1 MDNFDPKKYLENNKY
16 IPSLETVNAANM
28 VNMANAQ
35 LADMTQR
42 QLAAEGY
49 ASLASPR
56 GNSTQDGR
64 VIIDAL
70 PNTETQNNARYK
82 WNKETRNNGG
92 GGNSNS
98 PYIEQLNALYDQIMN
113 RKPFQYDL
121 NGDLLYRQMADQYTQ
136 LGQQAMRD
144 TMGQAAA
151 LTGGYGNS
159 YAQQVGNQAYQ
170 QYLTY
175 LNEQIPGLYDRAYNV
190 WQNEGDRLLE
200 RYQLAASHPGY
211 LAALQPSSGGGGGA
225 AADEEQTQAGNAAYT
240 AALGGM
246 GLLPTQGANGF
257 VVVGDAANRYGWQPV
272 ATNTTET
279 TAAETPAGTQTTE
292 TEAAPPGTMYGQLV
306 NPLINNYYRLNNN
319 YRLYDYFRPRL
330 GK

>member
-1 MDNFDPKKYLENNKY
+1 
-16 IPSLETVNAANM
+16 
-28 VNMANAQ
+28 MANFNYIDYLKNNQYVPSMNIIHAPNNVQ
-35 LADMTQR
+35 MSQDVLANETQR
-42 QLAAEGY
+42 QLAAEGFGSM
-49 ASLASPR
+49 ATPSR
-56 GNSTQDGR
+56 R
-64 VIIDAL
+64 VYNNRNVIGPTTSAEKIKAARE
-70 PNTETQNNARYK
+70 TERNNQY
-82 WNKETRNNGG
+82 NGG
-92 GGNSNS
+92 GNANA
-98 PYIEQLNALYDQIMN
+98 PYIEQLNSLYDQIMN

-200 RYQLAASHPGY
+200 RYQLAAAHPGY

-225 AADEEQTQAGNAAYT
+225 AADEEQTQTGNAAYI

-292 TEAAPPGTMYGQLV
+292 TAAPPPGTMYSQLG
-306 NPLINNYYRLNNN
+306 NPL
-319 YRLYDYFRPRL
+319 LYNPFTRPKL
-330 GK
+330 GR

>member
-98 PYIEQLNALYDQIMN
+98 PYIAQLNALYDQIMN
-113 RKPFQYDL
+113 RGPFKYDL

-159 YAQQVGNQAYQ
+159 FAQQVGNQAYQ

-225 AADEEQTQAGNAAYT
+225 AADGEQSYLNLVAYT
-240 AALGGM
+240 SALKGL
-246 GLLPTQGANGF
+246 GLLPTQGTNGL
-257 VVVGDAANRYGWQPV
+257 VVVGDA
-272 ATNTTET
+272 TNPTAT
-279 TAAETPAGTQTTE
+279 TAAETPTGTQTTE
-292 TEAAPPGTMYGQLV
+292 TEATPPGTTYGQMV
-306 NPLINNYYRLNNN
+306 NPLLYNYY
-319 YRLYDYFRPRL
+319 RPRL
-330 GK
+330 GR

>member
-1 MDNFDPKKYLENNKY
+1 MAKWIKKEGSGPAKAW
-16 IPSLETVNAANM
+16 PRETS
-28 VNMANAQ
+28 
-35 LADMTQR
+35 DD
-42 QLAAEGY
+42 
-49 ASLASPR
+49 ASWAGNLASTAGAR
-56 GNSTQDGR
+56 YNR
-64 VIIDAL
+64 LA
-70 PNTETQNNARYK
+70 NNAPLTPASARLRDSAQQVQSRDNNNGNNNQY
-82 WNKETRNNGG
+82 NGG
-92 GGNSNS
+92 GNANT
-98 PYIEQLNALYDQIMN
+98 PYIEQLNSLYDQIMN

-225 AADEEQTQAGNAAYT
+225 AEDEEQTQTGNAAYT

-272 ATNTTET
+272 AANTTAT

-292 TEAAPPGTMYGQLV
+292 TEAPPPGTTYGQMV
-306 NPLINNYYRLNNN
+306 NPLLYNYY
-319 YRLYDYFRPRL
+319 RPRL
-330 GK
+330 GN